1 MKIPLKI
8 LLLII
13 FIVILVYSFF
23 YFADILL
30 SPSFR
35 QDFSDSVCIKENCFY
50 VESVKKEAERERG
63 LMNREKLDKD
73 SGMLFLFEKNDVYPF
88 WMKNTL
94 IPLDIV
100 WINEDRKIVYIS
112 KDNKP
117 CVESDC
123 PQINPGIV
131 SRYVLEINAGISS
144 DIGLEI
150 GDEVKLNV
158 K

>member
-1 MKIPLKI
+1 MKILFKI

-13 FIVILVYSFF
+13 FVVILAYSFF

-35 QDFSDSVCIKENCFY
+35 QDFSDSVCIKGNCFY

-73 SGMLFLFEKNDVYPF
+73 SGMLFLFEKNDIYPF

-100 WINEDRKIVYIS
+100 WIGEDKKIVYIS
-112 KDNKP
+112 KDNQL
-117 CVESDC
+117 CIESDC
-123 PQINPGIV
+123 PQINPGV
-131 SRYVLEINAGISS
+131 VARYVLEINAGISS